1 MHTPLNTAIHTPI
14 HPAAPTPGRG
24 FALPEPDTDPA
35 PPLVMRLA
43 RDFGADWVTE
53 ATVADWTA
61 GGGDRVVLL
70 AGDPVRFPEGQDV
83 AAVLPELM
91 KAFPHRFKLAVV
103 PRDNEDAVARRYGSQ
118 RWPTLLFLRNGQ
130 YVTAI
135 AGMQDWDVYLR
146 GVAAALAL
154 PPSRPPT
161 IGIPVVSHASA
172 VGDSSCH

>member
-1 MHTPLNTAIHTPI
+1 MNTATETPSR
-14 HPAAPTPGRG
+14 A
-24 FALPEPDTDPA
+24 FALPVPDTNPA

-43 RDFGADWVTE
+43 RDFGAAWVEET
-53 ATVADWTA
+53 TVVAWSA

-91 KAFPHRFKLAVV
+91 KSFANRFQIAVV

-118 RWPTLLFLRNGQ
+118 RWPTLLFFRDGQ

-135 AGMQDWDVYLR
+135 AGMQDWDVYLS
-146 GVAAALAL
+146 GVAAALTM

-161 IGIPVVSHASA
+161 IGIPVVSKTGAASS
-172 VGDSSCH
+172 DSSCH

>member
-1 MHTPLNTAIHTPI
+1 MNTATETTSR
-14 HPAAPTPGRG
+14 A
-24 FALPEPDTDPA
+24 FALPVPDTNPA

-43 RDFGADWVTE
+43 RDFGAAWVEET
-53 ATVADWTA
+53 TVAAWSA

-91 KAFPHRFKLAVV
+91 KSFPNRFQIAVV

-118 RWPTLLFLRNGQ
+118 RWPTLLFFRDGQ

-135 AGMQDWDVYLR
+135 AGMQDWDVYLS
-146 GVAAALAL
+146 GVAAALAM
-154 PPSRPPT
+154 PPSRAPT
-161 IGIPVVSHASA
+161 IGIPVVSQGATA
-172 VGDSSCH
+172 KDSGCH

>member
-1 MHTPLNTAIHTPI
+1 MNIATETPSRA
-14 HPAAPTPGRG
+14 
-24 FALPEPDTDPA
+24 FALPEPDTNPA

-43 RDFGADWVTE
+43 RDFGAAWVEET
-53 ATVADWTA
+53 TVAAWSA

-91 KAFPHRFKLAVV
+91 KSFPNRFQIAVV
-103 PRDNEDAVARRYGSQ
+103 PRDHEDAVARRYGSQ
-118 RWPTLLFLRNGQ
+118 RWPTLLFFRDGQ

-135 AGMQDWDVYLR
+135 AGMQDWDVYLN
-146 GVAAALAL
+146 GVAAALTM

-161 IGIPVVSHASA
+161 IGIPVVSKTGAASS
-172 VGDSSCH
+172 DSGCH

>member
-1 MHTPLNTAIHTPI
+1 MHATHETF
-14 HPAAPTPGRG
+14 GRA
-24 FALPEPDTDPA
+24 FALPVPDTHPA

-43 RDFGADWVTE
+43 RDFGATWVTE
-53 ATVADWTA
+53 ANVAEWTA

-91 KAFPHRFKLAVV
+91 KVFPGRFAVAAV
-103 PRDNEDAVARRYGSQ
+103 PRESEDAVARRYGSQ
-118 RWPTLLFLRNGQ
+118 RWPSLLFFRGGQ

-135 AGMQDWDVYLR
+135 AGMQDWDVYLQ
-146 GVAAALAL
+146 GVDAALRM

-161 IGIPVVSHASA
+161 IGIPVVSKTASSSA
-172 VGDSSCH
+172 SGDGGGCH

>member
-1 MHTPLNTAIHTPI
+1 MNTATETPSR
-14 HPAAPTPGRG
+14 A
-24 FALPEPDTDPA
+24 FALPVPDTSPA

-43 RDFGADWVTE
+43 RDFGAAWVEET
-53 ATVADWTA
+53 TVAAWSA

-91 KAFPHRFKLAVV
+91 KSFPNRFQIAVV

-118 RWPTLLFLRNGQ
+118 RWPTLLFFRDGQ

-135 AGMQDWDVYLR
+135 AGMQDWDVYLS
-146 GVAAALAL
+146 GVAAALTM
-154 PPSRPPT
+154 PPSRAPT
-161 IGIPVVSHASA
+161 IGIPVVSQGATA
-172 VGDSSCH
+172 KDSGCH

>member
-1 MHTPLNTAIHTPI
+1 MNTATETPSC
-14 HPAAPTPGRG
+14 A
-24 FALPEPDTDPA
+24 FALPVPDTNPA

-43 RDFGADWVTE
+43 RDFGAAWVEET
-53 ATVADWTA
+53 TVAAWSA

-91 KAFPHRFKLAVV
+91 KSFPNRFQIAVV
-103 PRDNEDAVARRYGSQ
+103 PRDHEDAVARRYGSQ
-118 RWPTLLFLRNGQ
+118 RWPTLLFFRDGQ

-135 AGMQDWDVYLR
+135 AGMQDWDVYLN
-146 GVAAALAL
+146 GVAAALTM

-161 IGIPVVSHASA
+161 IGIPVVSQGSASS
-172 VGDSSCH
+172 DSGCH